1 MTFEQQNH
9 EPLINQKESSELK
22 TGEIDRVQDEAI
34 GSYADLK
41 AFLDEQ
47 AVQARETLAKKANAL
62 KGNLAPEVVA
72 QALQEANDTIT
83 ESIDIAFRE
92 LSIASLRASCS
103 QLSDI
108 VGFELEIDEDGLD
121 QFGLSRRATLRN
133 TMHGT
138 GFQNYKGE
146 RVKTGDK
153 VAGSLE
159 FAEQRERLRSLDTP
173 MTEVQAVVDDMKPFG
188 KVEYISY
195 AERGPVLIVLPEIH
209 HDAGVIRDNFDLLL
223 KVKDRIALLA
233 SEGAEGEVT
242 QDMVEGKGKSTR
254 EEYLT
259 RIADYDVSISTI
271 AVEDVLGEDLRTLG
285 VEKIGT
291 LLYTLREVQRRMG
304 EAMVSFKENPKLG
317 ERMAELETKMI
328 GGNLRKGDLLTY
340 QGELAN
346 LISEGFNEMLLYY
359 RNQIWLNAVQ
369 QELLQNQGSLSADN
383 NLVVLVCGGAHA
395 EDLLKQAQHYGFKGV
410 VRFMPSA
417 FQAPMD
423 MRIMSAYMEKQMGVP
438 SREEKAERVAVA
450 HEVSAEEREQL
461 SQYRAKLEVV
471 LTQSAYSSD
480 FQRYA
485 YSYLVKQGIESARID
500 KWIKDSKSPNLA
512 LLEATV
518 ELTGEKQP
526 PAEGD
531 FKTKLESL
539 LSVVMSALVQEARS
553 DGNKNFEGI
562 VSLIKDQVGLDV
574 KV

>member
-9 EPLINQKESSELK
+9 EPLINQKESRELK
-22 TGEIDRVQDEAI
+22 TGNIERVQDEVI

-47 AVQARETLAKKANAL
+47 ATQARELLVKKADAL
-62 KGNLAPEVVA
+62 KGDLASEVVA

-138 GFQNYKGE
+138 GFQNYEGE

-159 FAEQRERLRSLDTP
+159 FAEAGERMGKLDTP
-173 MTEVQAVVDDMKPFG
+173 MAEVQAVMDEMKPFG

-195 AERGPVLIVLPEIH
+195 AERGPVLVVLPEIH

-254 EEYLT
+254 EEYLA
-259 RIADYDVSISTI
+259 RIANYDVGISAI

-291 LLYTLREVQRRMG
+291 LLYTLREVQSRMG
-304 EAMVSFKENPKLG
+304 EAMAGFEENPKLR
-317 ERMAELETKMI
+317 ERIAELETKMV

-340 QGELAN
+340 QGEMASLM
-346 LISEGFNEMLLYY
+346 SEGFNEMFIYY

-395 EDLLKQAQHYGFKGV
+395 EDLLEQAQHYGFKGV
-410 VRFMPSA
+410 VQFMPSA

-423 MRIMSAYMEKQMGVP
+423 MRTISAYMEKQMGVP
-438 SREEKAERVAVA
+438 PSEEKTERIAVA
-450 HEVSAEEREQL
+450 HEVSAEESEQL
-461 SQYRAKLEVV
+461 EQYRSKLEVI
-471 LTQSAYSSD
+471 LTQSAYSAD

-500 KWIKDSKSPNLA
+500 KWIVDSKSPNLT
-512 LLEATV
+512 LLEATT
-518 ELTGEKQP
+518 ELVGETQP
-526 PAEGD
+526 PVIGD
-531 FKTKLESL
+531 MKIRLESV
-539 LSVVMSALVQEARS
+539 LSVVLSALVQEARS

-562 VSLIKDQVGLDV
+562 VPLIKDQVGLNI